1 MLGPTYLYDV
11 IYSVLSLEATF
22 LVVSSIVRLFMRM
35 LMASFLSIP
44 SLPINKL
51 YVFLPTPTPLAFL
64 RGGSACT
71 QANYFHTR
79 ARRSLR

>member
-44 SLPINKL
+44 SLPINTFFAHSHPLGFFAGRERL
-51 YVFLPTPTPLAFL
+51 YT
-64 RGGSACT
+64 G
-71 QANYFHTR
+71 
-79 ARRSLR
+79 

>member
-1 MLGPTYLYDV
+1 MLGPTYLYGV
-11 IYSVLSLEATF
+11 IYSALSLEATF
-22 LVVSSIVRLFMRM
+22 LVLSSILRLFMRM

-44 SLPINKL
+44 SLPIKQAL
-51 YVFLPTPTPLAFL
+51 RFLPTPTPLAFL
-64 RGGSACT
+64 RGGSAYT